1 MKLCIAEKP
10 SVAKDLA
17 TILGAKVRH
26 DGYFEG
32 NGYLVSWTFG
42 HLCTLKEPQDYK
54 EHWKYWKIED
64 LPIIPENF
72 GIKIKNNQGIQ
83 KQFELI
89 SKLVAKASEV
99 INCGDAGQEGELIQ
113 RWVLLKAKCAVPV
126 KRLWI
131 SSLTEE
137 AIKEGFKKL
146 QDASKYDNLFAAG
159 NSRAIGDWILGIN
172 GTRLYTK
179 KFGKN
184 KTTSIGWTC
193 SNPYPSHDC
202 KASS

>member
-1 MKLCIAEKP
+1 M
-10 SVAKDLA
+10 
-17 TILGAKVRH
+17 G
-26 DGYFEG
+26 
-32 NGYLVSWTFG
+32 
-42 HLCTLKEPQDYK
+42 
-54 EHWKYWKIED
+54 
-64 LPIIPENF
+64 
-72 GIKIKNNQGIQ
+72 
-83 KQFELI
+83 
-89 SKLVAKASEV
+89 
-99 INCGDAGQEGELIQ
+99 
-113 RWVLLKAKCAVPV
+113 LLKAKCTVPV

-184 KTTSIGWTC
+184 KT
-193 SNPYPSHDC
+193 PYRLDVFKPLP
-202 KASS
+202 